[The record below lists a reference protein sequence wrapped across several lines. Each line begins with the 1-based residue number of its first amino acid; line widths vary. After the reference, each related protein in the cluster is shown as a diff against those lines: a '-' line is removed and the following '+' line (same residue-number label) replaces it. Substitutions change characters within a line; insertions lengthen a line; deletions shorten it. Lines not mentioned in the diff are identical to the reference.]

1 MAGGVALMLALAL
14 QEFTFA
20 VLGHTRGGPD
30 DGMLPTARYAEM
42 VRDVRRAEPDF
53 VVLAGDLVYGDFHSA
68 VVDREAVRRDWDAVD
83 AVFAQ
88 LGCPVHRVPGNHDV
102 WESTTRDLWIERYGP
117 LQQSFEFEGSLFL
130 LLNSCWTPASG
141 ETGQC
146 PPRFI
151 RGQQLDAER
160 RAFLDR
166 EIAAHPDATHVF
178 AFLGHMLWWEPEAAW
193 WSEVHPLLA
202 KSPTRAVF
210 AGDLGP
216 WKFSHLQRDRI
227 EYVQVA
233 AEFVPPPLE
242 MLRNRESIRALSE
255 QLETWALVSVRGS
268 ELDIDIRTL
277 GALDPALHTPSNF
290 LSVHEHDA
298 GSFERKVFS
307 RMDTPSKLLGWLWK
321 LGLAAG
327 AGGVLIG
334 AAAVWI
340 LRRRR

>member
-1 MAGGVALMLALAL
+1 MLALAL

-30 DGMLPTARYAEM
+30 DGMLPVPRYAEM
-42 VRDVRRAEPDF
+42 VREVRRAQPDF
-53 VVLAGDLVYGDFHSA
+53 VVLAGDLVYGDFQSA

-88 LGCPVHRVPGNHDV
+88 FGCPVYRVPGNHDV
-102 WESTTRDLWIERYGP
+102 WESTTRDLWIERYGS
-117 LQQSFEFEGSLFL
+117 LQRSFEFEGSLFL
-130 LLNSCWTPASG
+130 LLNSCWTPAAG

-151 RGQQLDAER
+151 RGVQLDAER
-160 RAFLDR
+160 RAFVASEL
-166 EIAAHPDATHVF
+166 AAHPDASHVF

-233 AEFVPPPLE
+233 VEFVPAPLE
-242 MLRNRESIRALSE
+242 MQRNSESIRTLSG
-255 QLETWALVSVRGS
+255 QLDTWALVSVRGN
-268 ELDIDIRTL
+268 EIDLDVRTL
-277 GALDPALHTPSNF
+277 GALDPTRHTPSNF
-290 LSVHEHDA
+290 RSVHEHGA
-298 GSFERKVFS
+298 GSLEHKVFS
-307 RMDTPSKLLGWLWK
+307 RMDTPTKLLDWLWK
-321 LGLAAG
+321 LGLAAAAAG
-327 AGGVLIG
+327 ALIG
-334 AAAVWI
+334 AGAVWI

>member
-1 MAGGVALMLALAL
+1 MLALAL

-30 DGMLPTARYAEM
+30 DGMLPKQRYAEM
-42 VRDVRRAEPDF
+42 VRAVQRERPDF

-68 VVDREAVRRDWDAVD
+68 TVDREAVRRDWDAVD

-88 LGCPVHRVPGNHDV
+88 FGCPVHRVPGNHDV
-102 WESTTRDLWIERYGP
+102 WESTTRDLWIERYGA
-117 LQQSFEFEGSLFL
+117 LQQSFEHEGALFL
-130 LLNSCWTPASG
+130 LLNSCWTPAPG
-141 ETGQC
+141 ESGQC

-151 RGQQLDAER
+151 RGVQLDAER
-160 RAFLDR
+160 RAFVAAEL
-166 EIAAHPDATHVF
+166 AAHPDATHVF

-193 WSEVHPLLA
+193 WSEVHPLLS

-216 WKFSHLQRDRI
+216 WKYSHLERDRI

-242 MLRNRESIRALSE
+242 MQRNRESIRALAE
-255 QLETWALVSVRGS
+255 QLDTWALVTVRGA
-268 ELDIDIRTL
+268 EVDIDIRTL
-277 GALDPALHTPSNF
+277 GALDPRRHTPSNF
-290 LSVHEHDA
+290 LSVHEFDA
-298 GSFERKVFS
+298 GSLERKVFS
-307 RMDTPSKLLGWLWK
+307 RMDNPSKLMGWLWK
-321 LGLAAG
+321 LGLAAATGG
-327 AGGVLIG
+327 ALIG
-334 AAAVWI
+334 AATVWI